1 MSLTTTQKEQCR
13 LQLAEKEAKWVNATL
28 NDAIGRQ
35 SITRKWKVGHDRI
48 DSALEYLNTY
58 GFTTGTGEGTLNTI
72 VDPKMGDETFTGTFR
87 QVRCFDG
94 ATSGDAGWVYQ
105 ELRRVQAPA
114 TEVALSVLQ
123 HLRTQEEEAVRP
135 FGFTSGKTWDEA
147 FVFYDI
153 NPNSKATFEAFTAAN
168 LVARL
173 PGSGWTYV
181 DRKWQDAEDNTAT
194 FVVLFKK
201 VEWLNRWATA
211 KRTVS
216 EQNPNDAEEA
226 TRTQEAGG
234 ISEANLA
241 TDYSAARTDTAGDGK
256 VVEAVSMSEGAD
268 GERVIRSVEG
278 SVNELGDGDPTA
290 GDALTIN
297 LTPEIGIKN
306 ATATRRW
313 KRVQRAYKNVLVAAG
328 GRARSDFTCPE
339 TLAVTYT
346 HTEVS
351 ITDHGN
357 GVYTVTQSG
366 FAFEQTQ
373 IDKYKD
379 IRGEAVYFSVKDESV
394 VTSTKLYVRWPVY
407 RHYHIFRATWIDCWN
422 ACDAKD
428 GGGDPPPYPITGD
441 ISIGTFGSWLYH
453 GQVTTFRG
461 WTEWKD
467 ADEEPVDYA
476 DDPEPGDGDE
486 D

>member
-123 HLRTQEEEAVRP
+123 HLRTQEEEVVRP

-201 VEWLNRWATA
+201 VEWKNLWMADDAVGAVGARI
-211 KRTVS
+211 VGES
-216 EQNPNDAEEA
+216 NPNDTDGEA
-226 TRTQEAGG
+226 TRTNEAEGVSKDNLSTVYTDAKKNTNVTGG
-234 ISEANLA
+234 THN
-241 TDYSAARTDTAGDGK
+241 R
-256 VVEAVSMSEGAD
+256 VVESVSLSEREP
-268 GERVIRSVEG
+268 GENVVRNVEG
-278 SVNELGDGDPTA
+278 QARRMGIVGTNKDH
-290 GDALTIN
+290 ALTIN

-313 KRVQRAYKNVLVAAG
+313 KRVETAYKNALVAAG
-328 GRARSDFTCPE
+328 GLAREDFKCPE
-339 TLAVTYT
+339 TLDVVYT

-366 FAFEQTQ
+366 FAFEQTL
-373 IDKYKD
+373 IDTYKD
-379 IRGEAVYFSVKDESV
+379 VRGKAVYYTVRDESV
-394 VTSTKLYVRWPVY
+394 VTTMKLYVRWPVY

-461 WTEWKD
+461 WTAWQD
-467 ADEEPVDYA
+467 ADSTPVT
-476 DDPEPGDGDE
+476 
-486 D
+486 